1 MKCATIIAIFVM
13 LLTTPTL
20 AAPPYEGAES
30 SQLSLK
36 DGRASAKGHI
46 SGYGAA
52 DYVFHLEK
60 GQRFTASLK
69 SKNPGAY
76 FYLYTPGAG
85 DPFFDGQDEYIYTG
99 VASESGDFTARV
111 AFMRSDA
118 RRGAK
123 ATFTF
128 SVTID
133 K

>member
-1 MKCATIIAIFVM
+1 MKFATIVAMSVV

-20 AAPPYEGAES
+20 AAPPYDGAAPH
-30 SQLSLK
+30 QLSLK
-36 DGRASAKGHI
+36 DGQAAAKGHI
-46 SGYGAA
+46 AGYGAA

-60 GQRFTASLK
+60 GQRFTASIK

-85 DPFFDGQDEYIYTG
+85 DPFFDGQDEFTYTG
-99 VASESGDFTARV
+99 EASESGDFTARV

-128 SVTID
+128 SVTIN